1 MPHPPTPFDP
11 KPRRNGGAS
20 PQGVKLL
27 VGIAVTVA
35 LAAAS
40 FARVFWRPGAQS
52 LPRGSSAGLATSAS
66 PSVVEPPLATE
77 VPAPVPS
84 SNPTDVWVTPTF
96 RDAATRTI
104 ATLRPKFKHCYQMGL
119 VADPTMSGTV
129 KVVVKIDKSGE
140 VVDVQNGGGSGLSP
154 DVVACV
160 MRVTRVARFE
170 APGGAGTTIDIPVK
184 LVQ

>member
-1 MPHPPTPFDP
+1 
-11 KPRRNGGAS
+11 
-20 PQGVKLL
+20 
-27 VGIAVTVA
+27 
-35 LAAAS
+35 
-40 FARVFWRPGAQS
+40 
-52 LPRGSSAGLATSAS
+52 
-66 PSVVEPPLATE
+66 
-77 VPAPVPS
+77 
-84 SNPTDVWVTPTF
+84 
-96 RDAATRTI
+96 
-104 ATLRPKFKHCYQMGL
+104 MGL

-170 APGGAGTTIDIPVK
+170 APGGAGTTINIPVK